1 MQWSMGEEYLAY
13 TRRRYDELRVVRPD
27 AFHNPDP
34 NGIVILTNEEEIYA
48 AEQEIAERMIEQNRP
63 ADWSRAGLFYEDP
76 WIYVTRDVVRFPS
89 KDLGTY
95 HHIIMKGGSDG
106 VVILPV
112 INGKVVLIRHF
123 RNGLRNWTIEVPRG
137 APAKD
142 LSSSDNARQ
151 EIIEEIQGKI
161 SHLEYLGPMHN
172 NNGLVSET
180 MQVYFAELSEIG
192 NPNLSEGID
201 AIIQRTPAEFEKMI
215 AQGEITDCH
224 TIVAYS
230 LARLRDFLPSSK

>member
-1 MQWSMGEEYLAY
+1 MDPPMNDEYLAH
-13 TRRRYDELRVVRPD
+13 TRRRYNELRAARPD

-34 NGIVILTNEEEIYA
+34 NGIVILTDEDELRA
-48 AEQEIAERMIEQNRP
+48 AEQEIAERMIEQNHP

-95 HHIIMKGGSDG
+95 HHVIMKGGSDG
-106 VVILPV
+106 VVVLPM
-112 INGKVVLIRHF
+112 IKGNVVLIRHF

-137 APAKD
+137 APTKGA
-142 LSSSDNARQ
+142 SSDENARQ

-172 NNGLVSET
+172 NNGFVSET
-180 MQVYFAELSEIG
+180 MQVYFAELSEVG
-192 NPNLSEGID
+192 DPNLSEGID
-201 AIIQRTPAEFEKMI
+201 TVIQRTPTEFAKMI

-224 TIVAYS
+224 TIVAFT
-230 LARLRDFLPSSK
+230 LARAKNLLP